1 VKRKVFAGQQ
11 CEQRWQLTT
20 ALESLH
26 ALIVFSRGVVA
37 VDVSTR
43 ASIWLSYEQTHL
55 RLNGWYVALI

>member
-1 VKRKVFAGQQ
+1 MVAAHNGPGV
-11 CEQRWQLTT
+11 T
-20 ALESLH
+20 AC
-26 ALIVFSRGVVA
+26 IDCVFSRGVVA